1 MKRKLNLYIYRMFDY
16 KVIYTQNERKI
27 VKVRAETEDKKAE
40 IQNLKIREHKQKI
53 FSSWAK
59 TPYLSE
65 LV

>member
-53 FSSWAK
+53 LSS
-59 TPYLSE
+59 
-65 LV
+65 